1 MRNLAR
7 AEEIRLSDLA
17 IRTIR
22 MLQSRRLWAIALIAL
37 APAAD
42 AAPAPTPDPVRV
54 PQPVTTLPQS
64 LLFV

>member
-22 MLQSRRLWAIALIAL
+22 MLQSRRLWAIAHIAL
-37 APAAD
+37 AHAAD
-42 AAPAPTPDPVRV
+42 EAPEPKPDPVRV
-54 PQPVTTLPQS
+54 P
-64 LLFV
+64 